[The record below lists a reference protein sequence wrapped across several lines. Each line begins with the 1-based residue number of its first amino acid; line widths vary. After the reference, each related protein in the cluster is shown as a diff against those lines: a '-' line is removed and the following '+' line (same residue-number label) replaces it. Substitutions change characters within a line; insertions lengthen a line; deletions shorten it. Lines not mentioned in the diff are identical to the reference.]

1 MLVNNNSIILC
12 DKTHTMKKNNK
23 QNFILVQMKRE
34 DGTTITTFNGEPHHA
49 ELLNEYI
56 TNVFTNNTG
65 GITIWIEVLAG
76 KF

>member
-1 MLVNNNSIILC
+1 M
-12 DKTHTMKKNNK
+12 KNNTK
-23 QNFILVQMKRE
+23 PQNFILVQMKRE

-56 TNVFTNNTG
+56 TDVFTNNTG
-65 GITIWIEVLAG
+65 GLTIWIEVLAG

>member
-1 MLVNNNSIILC
+1 
-12 DKTHTMKKNNK
+12 
-23 QNFILVQMKRE
+23 MKRE

-49 ELLNEYI
+49 ELLKEYI

-76 KF
+76 KI

>member
-1 MLVNNNSIILC
+1 MVHN
-12 DKTHTMKKNNK
+12 MKHVKK
-23 QNFILVQMKRE
+23 QNVILVQMKRE

-56 TNVFTNNTG
+56 TDVFTNQTG

-76 KF
+76 KL